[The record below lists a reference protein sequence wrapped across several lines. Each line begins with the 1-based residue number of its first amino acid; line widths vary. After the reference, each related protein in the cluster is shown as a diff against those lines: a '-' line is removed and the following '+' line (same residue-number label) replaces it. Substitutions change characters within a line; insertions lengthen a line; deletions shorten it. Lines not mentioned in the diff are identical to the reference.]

1 MYTDVLYYYQPLQRH
16 LKIIITPFLPPPEP
30 PGAPR
35 NLQHSDVTN
44 TSVKLTWDSPS
55 YEGGRSDTFYNVYT
69 STTANS
75 GLTQS
80 NIEPVFGNNFFVT
93 GLIPN
98 TFNQV
103 SVVAENGVSSQAGE
117 EYLRT
122 AVTFVITSIGG
133 YIKLIDLIYRYNY
146 YCLIIS

>member
-1 MYTDVLYYYQPLQRH
+1 MTFKNNYNLLLLH
-16 LKIIITPFLPPPEP
+16 FSPPPEP

-35 NLQHSDVTN
+35 NLQTSDVTN
-44 TSVKLTWDSPS
+44 TSVQLTWDSPS

-75 GLTQS
+75 GPTQS

-93 GLIPN
+93 DLIPN
-98 TFNQV
+98 TFHQV
-103 SVVAENGVSSQAGE
+103 SVVAENGVSSQAGQ

-122 AVTFVITSIGG
+122 AVTFVTTSIGG
-133 YIKLIDLIYRYNY
+133 
-146 YCLIIS
+146 